1 MYSLGFIETM
11 GYVPAF
17 QVADTMAKAADV
29 EVVKKV
35 WVGAG
40 LVTIIIKGEIS
51 AVHTALDAGA
61 AVANQMGGLQAV
73 LAVAHPSKS
82 LTKMIGIG
90 E

>member
-1 MYSLGFIETM
+1 MNSLGFIETM

-73 LAVAHPSKS
+73 LAVAHPAKS
-82 LTKMIGIG
+82 LTQMIGIG

>member
-40 LVTIIIKGEIS
+40 LVTIIKGEIS

-73 LAVAHPSKS
+73 LAVAHPAKS
-82 LTKMIGIG
+82 LTQMIGIG

>member
-29 EVVKKV
+29 EIVKKV
-35 WVGAG
+35 LVGAG

-51 AVHTALDAGA
+51 AIHMALDAGA
-61 AVANQMGGLQAV
+61 AAANQMGFLESC
-73 LAVAHPSKS
+73 LAVAHPTKS
-82 LTKMIGIG
+82 LTQMIGI
-90 E
+90 EE

>member
-29 EVVKKV
+29 EIVKMV

-40 LVTIIIKGEIS
+40 LVTIVIKGEIS
-51 AVHTALDAGA
+51 AIHTALDAGA
-61 AVANQMGGLQAV
+61 AAANQTGCLEAC
-73 LAVAHPSKS
+73 LAVAHPAKS
-82 LTKMIGIG
+82 LVRMIGI
-90 E
+90 EE